1 MESSMGGFP
10 KVGLSIPVIMLS
22 IAIATPAFSAR
33 LPEKG
38 SVLPSIRFLSPLL
51 PEDQKYL
58 AVTGDTFAV
67 KDVNCKVF
75 LVEIINVYCPACYR
89 QVPLF
94 NKLFAR
100 IEQGKLRNKVK
111 MLAVAAGGTVME
123 VKYLRKDGQYAYP
136 IVQDEAF
143 TIHRLL
149 GEPRTPFTILVDKE
163 GHVLYSHL
171 GIIED
176 IDAFY
181 DSLKQ
186 LVE

>member
-1 MESSMGGFP
+1 MEGFSRAR
-10 KVGLSIPVIMLS
+10 LTIPIIMLS
-22 IAIATPAFSAR
+22 ITLAMPALSAQ
-33 LPEKG
+33 LPQKG

-58 AVTGDTFAV
+58 AVPGDTFAV
-67 KDVNCKVF
+67 KDVSCQVL
-75 LVEIINVYCPACYR
+75 LVEIISVYCPACYR

-100 IEQGKLRNKVK
+100 IEEGKLRNKVK

-149 GEPRTPFTILVDKE
+149 GEPRTPFTMLVDRE
-163 GHVLYSHL
+163 GKVLYSHL
-171 GIIED
+171 GVIED

>member
-1 MESSMGGFP
+1 MQGFP
-10 KVGLSIPVIMLS
+10 KVRLTIPMIMLS
-22 IAIATPAFSAR
+22 IALAMPALSAQ

-38 SVLPSIRFLSPLL
+38 SVLPSIRFLSPPL

-58 AVTGDTFAV
+58 AVAGDTFSV
-67 KDVNCKVF
+67 KDVTCQVL

-89 QVPLF
+89 QAPLF

-100 IEQGKLRNKVK
+100 IEQGKLKNKVK
-111 MLAVAAGGTVME
+111 MLAVAAGGTAAE

-136 IVQDEAF
+136 IVQDQTF
-143 TIHRLL
+143 TVHRLL
-149 GEPRTPFTILVDKE
+149 GEPRTPFTILVDKK
-163 GHVLYSHL
+163 GHVLYAHL